1 MITYAYKA
9 RDMNG
14 KVISGTQE
22 ALDEDSAMSALMGRG
37 LLVLSLEKRRQAAK
51 PKQYTVKTTDLVM
64 FTRQLA
70 TMVGAGLPLIQC
82 LEALHETADPKRQA
96 PLRFIIADLMSRVS
110 GGDSFHESLRKH
122 PRTFNQLYT
131 SMVKAGEA
139 AGLLDTI
146 LDRLAGFLEAS
157 ARLAKKVKSALVYPI
172 AVLFIAFGITTF
184 LIMKV
189 VPVFAEIYSEF
200 GSALP
205 GPTQML
211 VNLSDFMRDY
221 WWLFLLWV
229 VGMFFGTKIFLNTPN
244 GRRTWDRYKLKLPIF
259 GPLIYKIAMTRFAR
273 TFSQLIRSGV
283 PILES
288 IDIVGDT
295 AGNTIVS
302 ESMAGMRK
310 RIEDGDPLS
319 LAMSKDKIFP
329 PMLVRMVAAGEETGA
344 IEEMLEKIA
353 DFWDEEIEATLDALT
368 SLMEP
373 IMICFIGAVV
383 GGIVI
388 CMFLPIFKLHEI
400 VS

>member
-14 KVISGTQE
+14 KVISGVQE

-37 LLVLSLEKRRQAAK
+37 LLVLSLEKRRQTAK
-51 PKQYTVKTTDLVM
+51 PRQYIVKTTDLVM

-70 TMVGAGLPLIQC
+70 TMINAGLPLVQC
-82 LEALHETADPKRQA
+82 LDALHDTADPRRQVA
-96 PLRFIIADLMSRVS
+96 LRGVISDLMSRVS

-122 PRTFNQLYT
+122 PRVFNQLYV

-157 ARLAKKVKSALVYPI
+157 ARLAKKVKSAMVYPI
-172 AVLFIAFGITTF
+172 AVLIIAFLITAF
-184 LIMKV
+184 LIIKV
-189 VPVFAEIYSEF
+189 VPVFAEIYAEF
-200 GSALP
+200 NSALP

-211 VNLSDFMRDY
+211 VNLSNFSRDY
-221 WWLFLLWV
+221 WWVFIL
-229 VGMFFGTKIFLNTPN
+229 GIAGIFFGCKLFVRNPN
-244 GRRTWDRYKLKLPIF
+244 GRRVWDRYKLKLPIF
-259 GPLIYKIAMTRFAR
+259 GPLVYKIAMTRFAR

-283 PILES
+283 PILEAL
-288 IDIVGDT
+288 DIVGDT
-295 AGNTIVS
+295 SGNLIIS
-302 ESMAGMRK
+302 ECMAGIRK

-319 LAMSKDKIFP
+319 LAMTKDKFFP

-353 DFWDEEIEATLDALT
+353 DFWDEEIEATIDSLT

-373 IMICFIGAVV
+373 IMICLIGGIV
-383 GGIVI
+383 GSIVI

>member
-37 LLVLSLEKRRQAAK
+37 LLVLQLEKRRQTTR
-51 PKQYTVKTTDLVM
+51 PKQYVVKTTDLVM

-82 LEALHETADPKRQA
+82 LEALHDTADPKRQA
-96 PLRFIIADLMSRVS
+96 SLRFVISDLMSRVS
-110 GGDSFHESLRKH
+110 GGDTFHESLRKH
-122 PRTFNQLYT
+122 PRVFNQLYT

-172 AVLFIAFGITTF
+172 AVLCIAFGITAF
-184 LIMKV
+184 LIIKV
-189 VPVFAEIYSEF
+189 VPVFADIYAEF
-200 GSALP
+200 NSALP

-211 VNLSDFMRDY
+211 VNLSNFLQQY
-221 WWLFLLWV
+221 WWVAILMM
-229 VGMFFGTKIFLNTPN
+229 VGAFFAIKLTLNTPT
-244 GRRTWDRYKLKLPIF
+244 GRRIWDKYKLKLPIF

-295 AGNTIVS
+295 SGNVIIS

-319 LAMSKDKIFP
+319 AAMAKDKIFP

-344 IEEMLEKIA
+344 IEEMLEKIS

-373 IMICFIGAVV
+373 IMICVIGGIV
-383 GGIVI
+383 GGIVV